1 MKTLR
6 TTRNEPEQTQM
17 WRCLRAFENILST
30 CDPHVVGTEKQESL
44 SASED
49 KLSCHFPRVAGSEV
63 SGFAMRIFAVRI
75 GK

>member
-1 MKTLR
+1 MRTLR
-6 TTRNEPEQTQM
+6 ITKNEPEQTQM
-17 WRCLRAFENILST
+17 WKRLRAFENILNT
-30 CDPHVVGTEKQESL
+30 CNPNVVGTEELESL

-63 SGFAMRIFAVRI
+63 SGFAMRIFAVRT